1 MQDQV
6 TWALGKPG
14 VEDLMFSRAADPRPT
29 SAGWRRPVNFQKLPW
44 NPLYAMKVT
53 NPPAEPGAF
62 ELGPLEA
69 ASGRWRGPLKM

>member
-1 MQDQV
+1 MPDV
-6 TWALGKPG
+6 
-14 VEDLMFSRAADPRPT
+14 V
-29 SAGWRRPVNFQKLPW
+29 RR
-44 NPLYAMKVT
+44 VT

>member
-1 MQDQV
+1 MAG
-6 TWALGKPG
+6 ALYSKPILLEG
-14 VEDLMFSRAADPRPT
+14 
-29 SAGWRRPVNFQKLPW
+29 G
-44 NPLYAMKVT
+44 PLFDYSVT